1 MNNAPQKNLL
11 EQQVELTRLV
21 LDHREGMQQH
31 LISRVLPHLG
41 EPERTAVEELVE
53 FLDEEDSITPDLAY
67 NLDTVLAE
75 IRMEI
80 AAGTT
85 AEQVAIPRAQLIGCA
100 EAFDTC
106 KSVTPAAEVL
116 QAALPAVEQLYQAV
130 RNALNFAEAVKLS
143 LRMFDEG

>member
-1 MNNAPQKNLL
+1 ML

-21 LDHREGMQQH
+21 LDHRTDMQQH
-31 LISRVLPHLG
+31 LIARVLPHLG
-41 EPERTAVEELVE
+41 EAERSAVRELIE
-53 FLDEEDSITPDLAY
+53 ILDEEDGITPDLAY

-75 IRMEI
+75 IRMAI

-85 AEQVAIPRAQLIGCA
+85 AKQVAIPGAQLIGCA
-100 EAFDTC
+100 EAFDTR
-106 KSVTPAAEVL
+106 KSVTPAAEAL